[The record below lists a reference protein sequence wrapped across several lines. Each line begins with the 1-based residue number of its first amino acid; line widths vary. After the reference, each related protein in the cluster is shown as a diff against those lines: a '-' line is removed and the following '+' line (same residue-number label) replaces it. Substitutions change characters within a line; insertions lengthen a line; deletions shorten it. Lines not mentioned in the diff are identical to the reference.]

1 MFPWLGQ
8 LDYLKFSRSWAIKRC
23 YLFGRKLPVMRLCRA
38 MVWRLPDAV
47 TEPADLVKVI
57 DHVTKQLQKDNP
69 DLRLTGIKLEK

>member
-1 MFPWLGQ
+1 
-8 LDYLKFSRSWAIKRC
+8 
-23 YLFGRKLPVMRLCRA
+23 MRLCRA

-57 DHVTKQLQKDNP
+57 DRVTKQLQKDNP